1 MILPNSALS
10 LGWAAQAL
18 SQRQADQASRGQSTT
33 RQNWQN
39 KKEMAG
45 ASEARQ
51 RVRQAQKKKS
61 RAGAEQAQAK
71 EKEQQREKQ
80 RF

>member
-10 LGWAAQAL
+10 LGWATIPK
-18 SQRQADQASRGQSTT
+18 QADQASRGQSTT

-51 RVRQAQKKKS
+51 RVRQAQKKKN

-71 EKEQQREKQ
+71 EKEQQREK